1 MKRGR
6 GKSRDMLC
14 KRKQYRVPS
23 VEKME
28 SCRNCKYNKICG
40 GGCFAENF
48 EMTGS
53 YGKINMPCKQ
63 YKTFE
68 LSESERVIEL

>member
-1 MKRGR
+1 MERE
-6 GKSRDMLC
+6 KSRDILF

-28 SCRNCKYNKICG
+28 SCQNCKYNKICG
-40 GGCFAENF
+40 GGYFAENF

-63 YKTFE
+63 YVNFA
-68 LSESERVIEL
+68 LSESEGVIEL